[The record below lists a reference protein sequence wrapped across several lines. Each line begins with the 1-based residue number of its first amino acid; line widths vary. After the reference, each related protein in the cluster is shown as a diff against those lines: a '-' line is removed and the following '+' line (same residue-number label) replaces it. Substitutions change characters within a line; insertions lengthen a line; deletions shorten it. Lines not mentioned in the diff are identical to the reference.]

1 MRSICVFCGSSLGA
15 STAYRDG
22 TIALGQALG
31 RRSHRL
37 VYGGGKVG
45 LMGVIADSVLAA
57 GGEVLG
63 IIPED
68 LQRREIA
75 HTGLTEL
82 RITGSMHERK
92 AAMAD
97 AADGFVALP
106 GGFGTLDELCEILTW
121 AQLGIHTKPIG
132 LLDIDG
138 FFRHLE
144 TFFDFAVDQG
154 FIKPEHRALLMRESD
169 PDVLLDRMAAWT
181 PRSIAKWTEVPT
193 P

>member
-1 MRSICVFCGSSLGA
+1 MKSICVFCGSSLGV

-31 RRSHRL
+31 QRGHRL

-45 LMGVIADSVLAA
+45 LMGVIADSVLAS

-82 RITGSMHERK
+82 LITRSMHERK

-97 AADGFVALP
+97 AADGYVALP

-121 AQLGIHTKPIG
+121 AQLGIHGKPIG

-138 FFRHLE
+138 FFTHLE
-144 TFFDFAVDQG
+144 AFFDFAAERG
-154 FIKPEHRALLMRESD
+154 FIKREHRELLMRESD
-169 PDVLLDRMAAWT
+169 PNALLDRMAQWT
-181 PRSIAKWTEVPT
+181 PTTVAKWADVPA